1 MQKSMIKLVSL
12 ADMISITNAIFGILA
27 IIVLFPN
34 FSTNTDFQLRVSF
47 SLILLALLAD
57 GLDGIVARR
66 VRKSDIGEY
75 LESMADMTSLVI
87 APAAFV
93 YFIYSESV
101 ADVFYRHIYLLVA
114 LVLFLFFGI
123 IRLAS
128 FHIFKEDR
136 YFIGLPA
143 SASTIILLIVSW
155 FEVGFIFI
163 LPTVIIIGAIMAS
176 DIKFPKPGLK
186 INTIATI
193 LIILTLIM
201 YKYYYGIAP
210 LLLLT
215 AILLYMIGVPIHNKF
230 LLKNR

>member
-1 MQKSMIKLVSL
+1 
-12 ADMISITNAIFGILA
+12 
-27 IIVLFPN
+27 
-34 FSTNTDFQLRVSF
+34 
-47 SLILLALLAD
+47 
-57 GLDGIVARR
+57 
-66 VRKSDIGEY
+66 
-75 LESMADMTSLVI
+75 MADMTSLVI

-101 ADVFYRHIYLLVA
+101 AGVFYRHVYLLFA

-128 FHIFKEDR
+128 FHILKEDK

-143 SASTIILLIVSW
+143 SVSTVILLIVSW

-186 INTIATI
+186 INLIATI
-193 LIILTLIM
+193 LIILTLIF
-201 YKYYYGIAP
+201 YNTYYGIAP
-210 LLLLT
+210 LLLLS
-215 AILLYMIGVPIHNKF
+215 AILLYAIGGSIHNKF
-230 LLKNR
+230 LSKNR

>member
-1 MQKSMIKLVSL
+1 MIKLVSL

-101 ADVFYRHIYLLVA
+101 TDVFYRHIYLLVA

-128 FHIFKEDR
+128 FHILKEDR

-143 SASTIILLIVSW
+143 STSTIILLIVSW

-215 AILLYMIGVPIHNKF
+215 SILLYMIGVPIHNKF

>member
-1 MQKSMIKLVSL
+1 MIKLVSI
-12 ADMISITNAIFGILA
+12 ADLISITNAIFGIMA
-27 IIVLFPN
+27 ILVLFPN
-34 FSTNTDFQLRVSF
+34 FSSNADFQLRVSF

-57 GLDGIVARR
+57 GFDGIVARR
-66 VRKSDIGEY
+66 VRKSELGEY

-87 APAAFV
+87 APAAFI
-93 YFIYSESV
+93 YIIYSESV
-101 ADVFYRHIYLLVA
+101 ADVLYRHIYLLFA

-128 FHIFKEDR
+128 FHILKEDR

-163 LPTVIIIGAIMAS
+163 LPTVIIIGAFMAS

-186 INTIATI
+186 INLIATI
-193 LIILTLIM
+193 LIILSLIFYNI
-201 YKYYYGIAP
+201 YKGIAP
-210 LLLLT
+210 FLLLL
-215 AILLYMIGVPIHNKF
+215 AILFYVIGGPIYNKF
-230 LLKNR
+230 LSKN